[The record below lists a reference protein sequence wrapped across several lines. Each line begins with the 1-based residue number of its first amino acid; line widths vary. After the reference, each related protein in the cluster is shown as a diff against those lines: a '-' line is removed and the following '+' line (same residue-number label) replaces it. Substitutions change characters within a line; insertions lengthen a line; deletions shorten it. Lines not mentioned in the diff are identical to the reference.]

1 MTYVGSLRR
10 THRGAWVVYA
20 ASIAQGVTWAG
31 LSDAVLSL
39 YLVRM
44 GFGPD
49 FVGSSAAAANLGSAV
64 GAMPAAALSRKL
76 GPRKAMLL
84 GTIMWVAGFAALSLA
99 DLLAD
104 PLQVP
109 WVLATRVVASLGLV
123 LFMVS
128 SQPYLAEVTAP
139 DERPHAF
146 AMVIALRP
154 LGAVLGGAMGGTLP
168 VWFARLGGVFGSSLA
183 GPRPYGMTLAVGVLV
198 YIPVFWALA
207 TLPHDTPDT
216 ASVRGTAAVERA
228 EHRPPA
234 WDRLAA
240 RMRPAPWG
248 VLIAIAAVC
257 ALRVGGE
264 FTARAF
270 FSVYL
275 DATWAVSIA
284 QIGGAIGLSSLL
296 TIPAPLLTPGLVKRW
311 GRAATVAVSAAAVA
325 LSILLLAIGGNWLV
339 ASAAFIGL
347 SIFGAMARSVWS
359 LVIQES
365 VSKGWRQASAGVAN
379 LFSGLGT
386 MAMSSAGGVL
396 AATAGYRA
404 TFLTSAVLVA
414 LGAVVVW
421 AAFRTR
427 GDRQGP
433 PGRLGSHGQS
443 R

>member
-1 MTYVGSLRR
+1 MNFAAALRGTR
-10 THRGAWVVYA
+10 REAWVVYG
-20 ASIAQGVTWAG
+20 ASIAQGVTWSG

-44 GFGPD
+44 GFGPE
-49 FVGSSAAAANLGSAV
+49 FVGSSAAMANLGSAV

-76 GPRKAMLL
+76 GARRAMLL
-84 GTIMWVAGFAALSLA
+84 GCIMWASALAVLSLA
-99 DLLAD
+99 DIVSD
-104 PLQVP
+104 PLRVM
-109 WVLATRVVASLGLV
+109 WVMTTRVVASLGLV

-128 SQPYLAEVTAP
+128 SQPYLTGVTAP

-154 LGAVLGGAMGGTLP
+154 LGAVLGGAMGGILP
-168 VWFARLGGVFGSSLA
+168 VWFARLGGAFGSSLA

-207 TLPHDTPDT
+207 TLPRDTPD
-216 ASVRGTAAVERA
+216 AGPPRGVAAVACA
-228 EHRPPA
+228 EPQPPA

-240 RMRPAPWG
+240 RLRPVPWG

-275 DATWAVSIA
+275 DATWAVPVA

-296 TIPAPLLTPGLVKRW
+296 TIPAPLVTPVLVRRW

-325 LSILLLAIGGNWLV
+325 LSILLLAIGSNWLV

-347 SIFGAMARSVWS
+347 SVFGAMARSVWS

-365 VSKGWRQASAGVAN
+365 VSEGWRPVSAGVAN

-386 MAMSSAGGVL
+386 MAMTSVGGVL

-427 GDRQGP
+427 GDR
-433 PGRLGSHGQS
+433 
-443 R
+443 